1 MAEDQGKKRF
11 CTNCGTQITGNE
23 RFCMN
28 CGALLP
34 PAEGGQPAAG
44 GAPSPSASGGNWQQA
59 PGTGPSPAA
68 SPSGG
73 SSGGTWQQAPGSQ
86 MGAGSRAGAAGTTG
100 QPPVYPNGPYPGAGQ
115 GKEKKSP
122 LKIILIVAGVVIVLL
137 IAMMAFSGSGGD
149 EDSQTSSGTDAE
161 TEVSGDGEAEAAGRM
176 SAYELYSA
184 LQDNEVAA
192 FTLNE
197 KTSAFLQDHD
207 DLFPAASLDEV
218 IEAGVVDET
227 LEARQITKSPD
238 RYGDRLMYLPELQ
251 VVQILEEEIDT
262 DWYLTTINASDM
274 AGQYYYIFYDGTL
287 DAVFEDDW
295 IAAYG
300 LALGSTTFENTD
312 GGETWTIPM
321 AGSYVENLDETGV
334 AQAEAETAPAMPE
347 TESPAVSEYVLPGS
361 DQRNL
366 TAEEISGLS
375 ADQLRLAI
383 NEIYA
388 RHGRKFTSEDLQQYF
403 NSKSWYSGTVEP
415 DQFSE
420 SVLNQFEKDN
430 LALLTARR
438 DELNGGGSQFEA
450 GWIYGSYEMH
460 AGGIDAVAEL
470 GWYSDDDS
478 DYIRLSGATSDGSS
492 AAEFL
497 GTVVASD
504 GNNYTAVDADG
515 NVISYYYN
523 GVDTLE
529 ITDNNPVGTLGG
541 MYFYGFTGTYYKT
554 ADLSHNVS

>member
-1 MAEDQGKKRF
+1 MAEDQRKKRF
-11 CTNCGTQITGNE
+11 CTNCGTQVTGNE

-34 PAEGGQPAAG
+34 PAEEGQPAAG
-44 GAPSPSASGGNWQQA
+44 GTPSPSAPGGNWQQA
-59 PGTGPSPAA
+59 PGT
-68 SPSGG
+68 
-73 SSGGTWQQAPGSQ
+73 Q
-86 MGAGSRAGAAGTTG
+86 MGAGSRAGAVGTTG

-137 IAMMAFSGSGGD
+137 IAMMALSGSGGD
-149 EDSQTSSGTDAE
+149 EDSQTASGAEAE

-184 LQDNEVAA
+184 LQDNEAAA

-207 DLFPAASLDEV
+207 DLFPAASLDAV

-251 VVQILEEEIDT
+251 VVQIWEEELDT
-262 DWYLTTINASDM
+262 DWYLTTINAIDM
-274 AGQYYYIFYDGTL
+274 AGQQYYIFYDGTL
-287 DAVFEDDW
+287 DDVFENDW
-295 IAAYG
+295 ITAYG

-321 AGSYVENLDETGV
+321 AGSYVENLNEETAVAETPDVKEGSTPELTAETG
-334 AQAEAETAPAMPE
+334 
-347 TESPAVSEYVLPGS
+347 EYVLPGS

-450 GWIYGSYEMH
+450 GWIYGIYEMH
-460 AGGIDAVAEL
+460 AGGIDAVAEI
-470 GWYSDDDS
+470 GWASGDGS
-478 DYIRLSGATSDGSS
+478 DYISLSGATSDGSS
-492 AAEFL
+492 AAEFW
-497 GTVVASD
+497 GTVVAVN
-504 GNNYTAVDADG
+504 GNNYTAADSMG
-515 NVISYYYN
+515 NVIEFYYN
-523 GVDTLE
+523 GSDALE
-529 ITDNNPVGTLGG
+529 ITDNNPAGTLGG
-541 MYFYGFTGTYYKT
+541 MYFYGFTGTYNKT
-554 ADLSHNVS
+554 ADLSDNAS